1 MQKPALA
8 VMTGSNKQTKQKRRE
23 NKKMIREYKTL
34 EGYLT
39 NGLTWKIEQEQSGN
53 KYLTILWANG
63 EASEVESL
71 ELKSDDI
78 QRLADLFNAAYAGLE
93 PSAVSKVAK
102 K

>member
-1 MQKPALA
+1 
-8 VMTGSNKQTKQKRRE
+8 
-23 NKKMIREYKTL
+23 MIREYKTL

-39 NGLTWKIEQEQSGN
+39 NGLTWKIEQEQNGN

>member
-1 MQKPALA
+1 
-8 VMTGSNKQTKQKRRE
+8 
-23 NKKMIREYKTL
+23 MIREYKTL

-39 NGLTWKIEQEQSGN
+39 NGLTWKIEQEKGGN

-63 EASEVESL
+63 EASEVETL

-78 QRLADLFNAAYAGLE
+78 QRLADLFNAAYAGME

>member
-1 MQKPALA
+1 LE
-8 VMTGSNKQTKQKRRE
+8 VTNKQKRRD
-23 NKKMIREYKTL
+23 NKMIREYKTL

-39 NGLTWKIEQEQSGN
+39 NGLTWKIESDRHGQH
-53 KYLTILWANG
+53 LTILWANG
-63 EASEVESL
+63 EASEVDSL

>member
-1 MQKPALA
+1 
-8 VMTGSNKQTKQKRRE
+8 
-23 NKKMIREYKTL
+23 MIREYKTL

-39 NGLTWKIEQEQSGN
+39 NGLTWKIESDGN
-53 KYLTILWANG
+53 SQHLTILWANG
-63 EASEVESL
+63 DASEVESL

-93 PSAVSKVAK
+93 PTAASKAAK

>member
-1 MQKPALA
+1 MQKPAL
-8 VMTGSNKQTKQKRRE
+8 VEVPGSNKKTNKKRRE
-23 NKKMIREYKTL
+23 TKKMIREYKTL

-39 NGLTWKIEQEQSGN
+39 NGLTWKIESDGN
-53 KYLTILWANG
+53 SQHLTILWANG
-63 EASEVESL
+63 DASEVDSL